1 MRFRDEAPHST
12 AVVASRPGRPGTSAW
27 LRRIVSGSRAARY
40 KPSDPVREAALRRAA
55 TSEGLDMHARV
66 RLLSELLDAR
76 TLPNGVVEL
85 VIEDVETP
93 VRELFDVREGRVCAI
108 EPGSAVPWA
117 SIAGP
122 SSAWASALGPARD
135 PGGLRL
141 VGDAHLAR
149 SVLAAMP

>member
-1 MRFRDEAPHST
+1 MRFRDEAPNST
-12 AVVASRPGRPGTSAW
+12 AVASRPARPCASAW
-27 LRRIVSGSRAARY
+27 LRRIVTGSRVGRY
-40 KPSDPVREAALRRAA
+40 KPSGAVREAALRRAA
-55 TSEGLDMHARV
+55 TSEGLDMRARV
-66 RLLSELLDAR
+66 RLLPELLDAR

-85 VIEDVETP
+85 VIEDVDTP

-117 SIAGP
+117 SIVGP
-122 SSAWASALGPARD
+122 SRAWASALGPKRD